1 MERDH
6 PCFRITEDAAHRRF
20 RAQAREAIRS
30 RRDDTERRVTEK
42 ILRAPDIGRIM
53 DRQQRGRG
61 VPEAVRIDSD
71 AYALGIELMDHAS
84 SSSDENSAV
93 RD

>member
-1 MERDH
+1 MG
-6 PCFRITEDAAHRRF
+6 FRR
-20 RAQAREAIRS
+20 
-30 RRDDTERRVTEK
+30 TERRVTEK

-53 DRQQRGRG
+53 DRQQRGGG